1 MQFDKDCLTSRLSV
15 QPNLIQKCFTFYWF
29 TSAFEATQRLML
41 LSFKS
46 LNLSSISFR
55 LFSICLQH
63 LFTTSHWRFF
73 RAAICMPHAIRS
85 TTHCCVKKEDFFV
98 LSGALEL
105 QLLLQFL
112 CHPIHFQL
120 PFRLHTQSP
129 LGQKLSKNQRKI
141 FSLTPNYETTL
152 KLIHFASWAF
162 SHLSSIPAHSLR
174 CTKRLTHCCP
184 KVFQLLFMPPQAA

>member
-15 QPNLIQKCFTFYWF
+15 RLNLIQKCFTFYWF

-46 LNLSSISFR
+46 LDLSSISFR

-85 TTHCCVKKEDFFV
+85 ATHCCVKKEEFYA

-120 PFRLHTQSP
+120 AFSSSHAITASDRSCQKINERYFLSRRIMKRRWNWFTSLLEPFVDF
-129 LGQKLSKNQRKI
+129 
-141 FSLTPNYETTL
+141 FSLIINSGTFTPMHQTVDSL
-152 KLIHFASWAF
+152 
-162 SHLSSIPAHSLR
+162 LS
-174 CTKRLTHCCP
+174 
-184 KVFQLLFMPPQAA
+184 